1 MHERIVQHAFGKL
14 NPLPD
19 PPHPSYF
26 PLNRSL
32 FLKALL
38 ILAFRIEINVI
49 SS

>member
-19 PPHPSYF
+19 PPHPPYF